1 MLFEHNKSFLMEKL
15 ETMLKR
21 MCIYSLS
28 ELKGLALFLNYSL
41 NNSLD
46 KLYM

>member
-1 MLFEHNKSFLMEKL
+1 MEKL
-15 ETMLKR
+15 EPMLKT

-28 ELKGLALFLNYSL
+28 ELKDLALFLNYSL
-41 NNSLD
+41 NNSLG